1 VNDPARVPV
10 SVLVRTIG
18 RAELLRGCLES
29 LGRCQPRAHEVVV
42 VDQSRGEE
50 VAAVVADF
58 AAIGA
63 RVVASWERGTGL
75 AFNVGLRAVEHE
87 HVLVTDDDCTV
98 APDWVGRGWAHMSQD
113 PEQIVTGRVLP
124 AGDPDAVPSLID
136 DPEPRDYTGEIHFGA
151 LYTNNCCLNRGAV
164 LAIGGFDELIRPVA
178 EDNDLCYRWL
188 RAGRPLRY
196 EPDLVVWHHEWRS
209 RDDLERWYVQYAK
222 SQGMFYAKHLR
233 RGDLRMLRF
242 IAYDLFAGARGT
254 AARLLLGRP
263 RWSDAAQGILAGLPR
278 GMLEGWRVFGANR
291 GAGY

>member
-1 VNDPARVPV
+1 M
-10 SVLVRTIG
+10 
-18 RAELLRGCLES
+18 
-29 LGRCQPRAHEVVV
+29 
-42 VDQSRGEE
+42 
-50 VAAVVADF
+50 
-58 AAIGA
+58 
-63 RVVASWERGTGL
+63 
-75 AFNVGLRAVEHE
+75 
-87 HVLVTDDDCTV
+87 
-98 APDWVGRGWAHMSQD
+98 HMSKD

-124 AGDPDAVPSLID
+124 AGDPSAVPSLID

-188 RAGRPLRY
+188 RAGRRLRY

-263 RWSDAAQGILAGLPR
+263 RWSDAAQGILGGLPR